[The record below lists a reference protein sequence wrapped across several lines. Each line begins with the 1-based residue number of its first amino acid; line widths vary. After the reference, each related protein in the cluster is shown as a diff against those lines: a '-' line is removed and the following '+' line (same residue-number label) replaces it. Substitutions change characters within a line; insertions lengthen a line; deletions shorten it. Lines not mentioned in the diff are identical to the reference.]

1 MSNAREIAM
10 KVIYDVEFN
19 GAYSNMALKKALKTD
34 MPKQDKAFISNLVYG
49 VTDRK
54 LTLDYVIGKFSK
66 IKLKKISKYILII
79 LRMGIYQIMFM
90 DKVPT
95 SAAVNESV
103 KLARRYGHGASAGFV
118 NGLLRN
124 VSKTEIE
131 YPSDKTE
138 YLSVKYSFPMWL
150 CEKWIDEFGYDFTE
164 KLIESF
170 GMEKRL
176 NIRPNRL
183 KITADELC
191 KKFNDNGIN
200 AEVYGGYIVSDGFD
214 ISADSLY
221 NDGYYTIQDSAAMQT
236 AKVLAPCEG
245 DTVIDMCAAPGG
257 KTTHIAELMNNRG
270 KIYAFDVHE
279 HKIELI
285 KKNAERLGITIIEPK
300 LSDGCKIDESM
311 INTADKIL
319 CDVPCSGL
327 GIIGRKP
334 EIKWNRA
341 EDNDLPKIQRQI
353 LYNASKY
360 LKINGEIVYSTCT
373 IEKEENEAV
382 TDSFTADNEN
392 FEKVFEKTFYP
403 HIDNTDGFYICKMK
417 RIK

>member
-200 AEVYGGYIVSDGFD
+200 AEVYDDYIVSEGFD

-257 KTTHIAELMNNRG
+257 KTTHIAELMNNKG

-285 KKNAERLGITIIEPK
+285 KKNAERLGITIIKPK
-300 LSDGCKIDESM
+300 LSDGCK
-311 INTADKIL
+311 
-319 CDVPCSGL
+319 
-327 GIIGRKP
+327 
-334 EIKWNRA
+334 
-341 EDNDLPKIQRQI
+341 
-353 LYNASKY
+353 
-360 LKINGEIVYSTCT
+360 ST
-373 IEKEENEAV
+373 
-382 TDSFTADNEN
+382 
-392 FEKVFEKTFYP
+392 KV
-403 HIDNTDGFYICKMK
+403 
-417 RIK
+417 